1 MFNKY
6 KKQSEQ
12 LSFELNNK
20 NSEIDKLNQKLIECS
35 NDLVNKEK
43 EIQQLNYQLK
53 SLDLSKRQIELNRLS
68 SEISSKTN
76 ELNSI
81 QSQIVD
87 TDKKVYIQS
96 CGLFELTENLQYYQN
111 ELKDIREKEK
121 TLLYTNKYYECAN
134 TWAVN
139 GNVLQGKNLANFLAN
154 TCITSFNLM
163 CDAIFDKLTVA
174 NSEETKQRI
183 MRIYNNFNI
192 KLKVN
197 DLTLSDEYLNLKLQE
212 LDYRYKIVIKKQQDK
227 ENEKYRKELLKEQSL
242 ADKELKKEEERLKNE
257 LLRLEN
263 KQLKG
268 DNSEILDKSIN
279 DIKEKIGINEY
290 RQTNSKVGYVYIVS
304 NPSLGKDIY
313 KIGISRRIDN
323 MCEERLSELS
333 GSNVPFAFKP
343 NCLIWSDD
351 CFKLETELHKEFN
364 KYRVNKIKLH
374 REFFKLPLIEIEKV
388 LKEKYHLDIQINYDI
403 IDDDFIASGW
413 NIKENFISD
422 RV

>member
-53 SLDLSKRQIELNRLS
+53 SLDLSKRQIELNKLS
-68 SEISSKTN
+68 SEISLKTN

-197 DLTLSDEYLNLKLQE
+197 DLILSDEYLNLKLQE
-212 LDYRYKIVIKKQQDK
+212 LDYRYKIVIKEQQDK

-388 LKEKYHLDIQINYDI
+388 LKEKYHLNIQMNYDI

-413 NIKENFISD
+413 NIGNNFISD